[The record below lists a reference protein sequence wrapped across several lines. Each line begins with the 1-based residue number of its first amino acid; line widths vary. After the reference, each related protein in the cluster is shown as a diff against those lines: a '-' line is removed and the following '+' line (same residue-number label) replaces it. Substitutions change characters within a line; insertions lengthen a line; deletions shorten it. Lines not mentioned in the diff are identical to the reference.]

1 MEVRMMQIAD
11 VMTRGVHTLT
21 PSDNVIRAAQAMEEM
36 DVGAIPVCDGERLV
50 GMVTDRD
57 IVLRAVAHGR
67 ATEDTRLHDVMTTE
81 PCWCFE
87 DQSVD
92 EVLEAM
98 REAQLRRMPV
108 VDREQH
114 LVGIVSLGDL
124 AVKADEGLA
133 GAALEQISEPA
144 APARPATDRP

>member
-1 MEVRMMQIAD
+1 MTQIAD
-11 VMTRGVHTLT
+11 VMTRGVRTLS
-21 PSDNVIRAAQAMEEM
+21 PSDSVVLAAQTMEEM
-36 DVGAIPVCDGERLV
+36 DVGAIPVCDGDQLV

-57 IVLRAVAHGR
+57 IVLRAVAHNR
-67 ATEDTRLHDVMTTE
+67 ANEATTLDDVMTAE
-81 PCWCFE
+81 PQWCYE

-92 EVLEAM
+92 EVIETM

-108 VDREQH
+108 VDRTRQ

-124 AVKADEGLA
+124 AVKADEGMA

-144 APARPATDRP
+144 APARPALRP